1 MFSLQCRGIFSFF
14 WKEVRLTHPFII
26 QLSTQQTSKHPF
38 IHSSPSFKNCLL
50 SFHIGYKCY
59 LCHWAR
65 LRMVIDRQGTCSLC
79 VSSRGAGNV
88 KIVPPAPKELK
99 SHSFFLLV
107 IRKCLLRIYVSFSFC
122 PLMAIIAWVTEHRG
136 CPENKEQAGGTCTFS
151 RTHLVPHRGHFTS
164 APSVGSSGRLN
175 WVAQHGAEDKGKKSG
190 KSVLYLP
197 SFLHRIYC
205 IAWDT
210 TWLFFIY

>member
-14 WKEVRLTHPFII
+14 WKEVHLTHPFII

-107 IRKCLLRIYVSFSFC
+107 IPQVPIEDLCIFQLLPAHGYHCLGHRTQRLSREQGASRWNVHVLSYTSCSPPRPFYQCTICRELRK
-122 PLMAIIAWVTEHRG
+122 A
-136 CPENKEQAGGTCTFS
+136 
-151 RTHLVPHRGHFTS
+151 
-164 APSVGSSGRLN
+164 
-175 WVAQHGAEDKGKKSG
+175 
-190 KSVLYLP
+190 
-197 SFLHRIYC
+197 
-205 IAWDT
+205 
-210 TWLFFIY
+210 